1 MDYGYFYHLFHFK
14 ILYTKQ
20 NKYLTKKPV
29 GIHSSGRLIQIINL
43 AFNIVC
49 TLTWQWLLKKTNR
62 ELKRPVQILPRTL
75 NQLRKYLHLTSPD

>member
-43 AFNIVC
+43 AFNSCVYFNMAMAAI
-49 TLTWQWLLKKTNR
+49 
-62 ELKRPVQILPRTL
+62 E
-75 NQLRKYLHLTSPD
+75 NQ

>member
-49 TLTWQWLLKKTNR
+49 TSTWQWLLNR
-62 ELKRPVQILPRTL
+62 KPIENSKGLYKFCHT
-75 NQLRKYLHLTSPD
+75 